1 MIKHIG
7 MVIVATE
14 SAIDNAKAA
23 AVQIHHLLN
32 IQPFARCFEMK
43 EACYAATPQFNLLKI
58 ILQTVQR
65 KVLVIAS
72 DTARYAIESGGE
84 PTQGAGAVAMLISHQ
99 PVFYN

>member
-1 MIKHIG
+1 

-43 EACYAATPQFNLLKI
+43 EACYALHLQFNLLKI
-58 ILQTVQR
+58 ILQTVLT
-65 KVLVIAS
+65 KSI
-72 DTARYAIESGGE
+72 G
-84 PTQGAGAVAMLISHQ
+84 HCK
-99 PVFYN
+99 